1 MVTALSNV
9 GLTRRQQIAAVVLVA
24 LAVGLWTAPHA
35 ADRVGG
41 PDGTVAVVSVEGSIH
56 SGMAEDVEDELREVR
71 QNESIDAVVLQVDS
85 PGGTPAGSE
94 QIYTSAK
101 RTGEE
106 KPLVASVHDMGASG
120 GYYAMLPAEEIY
132 VLPTS
137 TVGSVGV
144 AGVGPSPTAPNPGNS
159 APDKGAAHPD
169 DDREQQELLKET
181 FLNSV
186 MEERGDRIELDREE
200 VAHARVYQGTE
211 AVENGFADEIGSTED
226 AVHDAAQRA
235 GLDSYEVVERDV
247 GTADGLLLLEADDD
261 GDTVVVVEES
271 PFGYDGV
278 DTHQYLYIVGDVQTE
293 HEAVDAIEISDGDGV
308 ADASADEIG
317 GEKP

>member
-1 MVTALSNV
+1 MVPALSNV

-24 LAVGLWTAPHA
+24 LAVGLWAAPHA

-41 PDGTVAVVSVEGSIH
+41 PDGTVAVVAVDGPIH
-56 SGMAEDVEDELREVR
+56 SGMAEDVEDELRDVR
-71 QNESIDAVVLQVDS
+71 QNDSIDAVVLQVDS

-106 KPLVASVHDMGASG
+106 KPLVASVQGMGASG
-120 GYYAMLPAEEIY
+120 GYYAMLSAEEIY

-137 TVGSVGV
+137 AVGSVGV
-144 AGVGPSPTAPNPGNS
+144 AGVGPSPTSPNPGNS
-159 APDKGAAHPD
+159 APEKRTAHPD
-169 DDREQQELLKET
+169 ADREQQELLKRT
-181 FLNSV
+181 FLDSV

-211 AVENGFADEIGSTED
+211 AVENGFADEIGTTED
-226 AVHDAAQRA
+226 AVHDAAERA
-235 GLDSYEVVERDV
+235 GLDSYEVEKRDV
-247 GTADGLLLLEADDD
+247 GTPGGLLLFEATED
-261 GDTVVVVEES
+261 GETVVVVEES

-278 DTHQYLYIVGDVQTE
+278 DTHQYLYIVGDVQTD
-293 HEAVDAIEISDGDGV
+293 HEVVDAVDISDDA
-308 ADASADEIG
+308 ADATGDETG
-317 GEKP
+317 GDRP